1 MMITLMSLLVM
12 QPADASAE
20 IKDAK
25 EEMVCKR
32 IREEARRTGSNL
44 RRPARSK
51 KVCRTATEWA
61 QIEQAKEEM
70 FRGINENQGA
80 GSTNQGSTIGG

>member
-1 MMITLMSLLVM
+1 MMITLMSLLVV
-12 QPADASAE
+12 QPADMSAQN
-20 IKDAK
+20 AGA
-25 EEMVCKR
+25 EEELVCKR

-44 RRPARSK
+44 RRPAKSK

-70 FRGINENQGA
+70 FRAINENQGNGA
-80 GSTNQGSTIGG
+80 EQGATIGG